1 MALQI
6 HTVLEPVGPATAI
19 ELTDAQVV
27 ELSGGRRA
35 AVSVTVGDRTARLRL
50 AVMGGKNLIGLSKAA
65 RAELGVAIGDT
76 VTAVIEL
83 DAAERSVEVPEDLAA
98 ALDADPQLRA
108 AFAALPYSHR
118 KEHVRAITEAKRP
131 ETRARRVAAAIEML
145 RTSTA

>member
-27 ELSGGRRA
+27 ELGGGKRA
-35 AVSVTVGDRTARLRL
+35 AVAVTIGDRTARLRL
-50 AVMGGKNLIGLSKAA
+50 AVMGGQNLIGLSKAA

-76 VTAVIEL
+76 VTASIAL
-83 DAAERSVEVPEDLAA
+83 DTAERTVEVPEDLAT
-98 ALDADPQLRA
+98 ALDADPRLRA
-108 AFAALPYSHR
+108 AFDKLPYTHR

-131 ETRARRVAAAIEML
+131 ETRTRRVAAAIEML
-145 RTSTA
+145 RQS

>member
-1 MALQI
+1 M
-6 HTVLEPVGPATAI
+6 
-19 ELTDAQVV
+19 D
-27 ELSGGRRA
+27 
-35 AVSVTVGDRTARLRL
+35 
-50 AVMGGKNLIGLSKAA
+50 
-65 RAELGVAIGDT
+65 IGDE
-76 VTAVIEL
+76 VTASIEL
-83 DAAERSVEVPEDLAA
+83 DTAEPVVEVPADLAA